1 MRTFTIGALTALFI
15 VGACTSGRTVAPEAN
30 AIPAGHFDTHIET
43 AALG

>member
-30 AIPAGHFDTHIET
+30 AIPAEDVET
-43 AALG
+43 AALS